1 MQFIGIAG
9 QDDAAAIADFVED
22 FGLGGFEHI
31 ADTRSEIW
39 EAFGVNAQPAYV
51 FINDDGTIAR
61 QIGAMEDEVFQDA
74 LQQLTA
80 DNG

>member
-9 QDDAAAIADFVED
+9 QDDAAAIADFVDE

-39 EAFGVNAQPAYV
+39 QAFGVNAQPAYV
-51 FINDDGTIAR
+51 FINNDGTIAR
-61 QIGAMEDEVFQDA
+61 QIGAMDDEAFLLA
-74 LQQLTA
+74 LEQLTA
-80 DNG
+80 NNG

>member
-9 QDDAAAIADFVED
+9 QDDLAAIQAFVDD
-22 FGLGGFEHI
+22 FGLGEFEHV

-39 EAFGVNAQPAYV
+39 AAFGVNAQPAYV
-51 FINDDGTIAR
+51 FINDDGTLAR
-61 QIGAMEDEVFQDA
+61 QIGAMDDDVFLDA
-74 LQQLTA
+74 LEQLTA